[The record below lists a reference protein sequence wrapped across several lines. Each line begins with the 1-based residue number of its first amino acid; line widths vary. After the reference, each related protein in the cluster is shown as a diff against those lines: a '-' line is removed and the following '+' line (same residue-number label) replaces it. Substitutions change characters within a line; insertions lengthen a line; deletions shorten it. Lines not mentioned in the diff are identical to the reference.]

1 MALVREDIHIH
12 ARAAEI
18 YERVTAFDDLA
29 AWLPP
34 SIAAPREEDGALAFR
49 LRLPLHGASEARL
62 AIADSDP
69 PSYVSLEAATAAA
82 NGARHDGALDALR
95 WALHQEAEHNVHV
108 TLEVEY
114 RPAGG
119 LLGSLLEAAI
129 HAPLRRQALRDT
141 LWRLKQ
147 VAEGR
152 GPDSS
157 ELRP

>member
-1 MALVREDIHIH
+1 VALVREDIHIH

-18 YERVTAFDDLA
+18 YERVTAFDALA

-62 AIADSDP
+62 AVADSDP
-69 PSYVSLEAATAAA
+69 PSYVSLEAP
-82 NGARHDGALDALR
+82 NDARDRGALDALR
-95 WALHQEAEHNVHV
+95 WALHQEAERNVHV